1 MINIKEIQEL
11 LFQAGLFP
19 TILVVGGFIYSA
31 ILIIVLLYKL
41 AFGNRGNFS
50 YNNKGK

>member
-11 LFQAGLFP
+11 LSSAGLFV

-31 ILIIVLLYKL
+31 ILIIVLLYNL
-41 AFGNRGNFS
+41 AFGNIAS
-50 YNNKGK
+50 SSNKDKES